1 MGIKSN
7 IDRVDAIAKVTGRAK
22 YTEDLIPGNAL
33 VAKLLH
39 STIANGRVIHI
50 DIDEAKKI
58 KGVEMILT
66 CFDIPQIKYAT
77 AGHPHSIDPDHLD
90 VATKTMLTDRIK
102 YYGDEIAVVVARDEI
117 IADRALEKIR
127 VCYEIYEPYRHPDE
141 ALSSKDILHED
152 YPKNILSRM
161 DFEIDGNDVSFSE
174 EEYEAKEKI
183 PGFENMEC
191 TGFFL
196 PTVQHVHI
204 ENICCFAYMENKQI
218 IVVSPSQMP
227 HTLRHHISEALDKK
241 LSDIR
246 VIKPY
251 VGGGFGNKQDTYFE
265 PLAALLSERL
275 NGACVAIVLNRHE
288 TFVNSRVRHAMDIV
302 SAQRADDEGNLVDR
316 GVIINAYSGAYG
328 SNGHAVAAY
337 AVTNFF
343 QLYPVKGKQIGRS
356 MSFYSNIPSAGAM
369 RGYGIPQITF
379 AMEAQIDDIAYK
391 NNWDPLWF
399 RKRNIMPKDFFDP
412 FDKFYCQSNGLL
424 ECISVGSEKM
434 EWKSKRI
441 MYDKLNQNSSDIKYG
456 VGMAVFA
463 YKTGVYPIQLETA
476 SSRFLLNED
485 GTVEVQVGST
495 ELGQG
500 SDTVMLQIASES
512 TGIPEADIRIV
523 SFQDTDVSP
532 HDAGAYASRQT
543 YVSGG
548 AVKKVGLLFKEKIIE
563 RAAML
568 AGISSKDLTIEK
580 GKVCSAIDKKVVMT
594 VGDVAM
600 RMQYENNLT
609 RASEHITA
617 EATHTAHSNCFSF
630 GASFVDLEVDIRIGK
645 IKINKVIAVHDS
657 GNILNEHLARGQVQ
671 GGVVMGLGYA
681 VTEQMLFDKQTL
693 RPLNANLL
701 DYKIPTSMDIPPI
714 EVYFVDTWEP
724 TGPYG
729 NKGLAEPP
737 VIPQAP
743 AVRNAV
749 LHATGV
755 GINTLPLNPENLIHN
770 FKKFGII

>member
-1 MGIKSN
+1 MGIKSDIKR
-7 IDRVDAIAKVTGRAK
+7 IDAVAKVTGRAK
-22 YTEDLIPGNAL
+22 YTEDLIPKNAL

-39 STIANGRVIHI
+39 STIANGRVTSI
-50 DIDEAKKI
+50 DTEEAEKI
-58 KGVEMILT
+58 KGVELIVT
-66 CFDIPQIKYAT
+66 CFDVPQNRYAT
-77 AGHPHSIDPDHLD
+77 AGHPHSIDPEHLD
-90 VATKTMLTDRIK
+90 VTTKTMLTDRIR
-102 YYGDEIAVVVARDEI
+102 YYGDEIAVVVAKDEI
-117 IADRALEKIR
+117 IAEHALEKIK
-127 VCYEIYEPYRHPDE
+127 VCYEAYTPCKSPDE
-141 ALSSKDILHED
+141 ALNSRDIMHED
-152 YPKNILSRM
+152 YPGNVLARM
-161 DFEIDGNDVSFSE
+161 DFEIENEGVKFFE
-174 EEYEAKEKI
+174 EEFNREAAQDI
-183 PGFENMEC
+183 FEDVPC
-191 TGFFL
+191 TRYFL

-204 ENICCFAYMENKQI
+204 ENICCFAYMENEQVV
-218 IVVSPSQMP
+218 VVSPSQMP
-227 HTLRHHISEALDKK
+227 HTLRHHISEALSKK
-241 LSDIR
+241 LSDVR

-265 PLAALLSERL
+265 PLAAFLSEKL
-275 NGACVAIVLNRHE
+275 NGACVAIVLSRHE
-288 TFVNSRVRHAMDIV
+288 TFVNSRVRHAMEIS
-302 SAQRADDEGNLVDR
+302 SAQRADDKGRLVDR

-328 SNGHAVAAY
+328 SNGHAVTAY

-343 QLYPVKGKQIGRS
+343 QLYPVKGRQIGRS
-356 MSFYSNIPSAGAM
+356 LSFYSNIPSAGAM

-391 NNWDPLWF
+391 NHWDPLWF
-399 RKRNIMPKDFFDP
+399 RKKNVMPKDFYDP

-424 ECISVGSEKM
+424 ECMSIGSEKI
-434 EWKSKRI
+434 EWEARRKL
-441 MYDKLNQNSSDIKYG
+441 YDELNKDSLDIKYG
-456 VGMAVFA
+456 MGMAVFA

-512 TGIPEADIRIV
+512 AGIPEENINIV

-548 AVKKVGLLFKEKIIE
+548 AVKKVGLIFREKIIE
-563 RAAML
+563 RAALLSGM
-568 AGISSKDLTIEK
+568 SSRNLTIEN
-580 GKVCSAIDKKVVMT
+580 GRICSVIDKKEIMT
-594 VGDVAM
+594 VGEVAM

-609 RASEHITA
+609 RCSEHITA
-617 EATHTAHSNCFSF
+617 EATYTAHSNCFAF
-630 GASFVDLEVDIRIGK
+630 GASFVDLSVDIRIGK
-645 IKINKVIAVHDS
+645 IKINRVVAVHDS
-657 GNILNEHLARGQVQ
+657 GNILNERLARGQVQ

-681 VTEQMLFDKQTL
+681 VTEQLIFDKQTL

-701 DYKIPTSMDIPPI
+701 DYKIPTSMDVPPI
-714 EVYFVDTWEP
+714 EVYFAETWEP

-755 GINTLPLNPENLIHN
+755 GINTLPLNPDNLIRN
-770 FKKFGII
+770 FKKSGII